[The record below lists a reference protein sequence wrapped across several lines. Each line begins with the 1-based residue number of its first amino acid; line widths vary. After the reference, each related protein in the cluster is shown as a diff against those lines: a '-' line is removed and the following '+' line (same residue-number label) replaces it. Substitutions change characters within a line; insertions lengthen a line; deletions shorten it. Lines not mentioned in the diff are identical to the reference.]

1 MRAPVGTA
9 LIYAPGE
16 PRESGLYPIV
26 RFAARSVRARA
37 PRIEARI
44 LALSPEGLILPGSC
58 ACCGGIA
65 ASSRVEIRS
74 SDGASLIV
82 PYCTD
87 CQRHASA
94 AVTRT
99 LAVTVAS
106 CLLAAT
112 LAATLPLIDETQGLL
127 AYGTI
132 VLVGALV
139 PILAAAFWPRRIA
152 PGHTTTGRAVWWLS
166 GGALCCTNPRWA
178 AELAVEAGVEP
189 RRQLLGERVLS
200 PWMLAGPLLALGA
213 APFLYWLYH
222 PGVRVVDLTGTRIEV
237 RVDGRTVASVQ
248 PTSAE
253 SPAAGV
259 ELRLPAGQHVLESR
273 DSQGRVVARANVF
286 IHSGAEHLYAPGA
299 RGYCFWLETTG
310 YGRAGA
316 VGPVIRPLAG
326 AARFWALPLDVDT
339 WFAPNPPPSHDDVR
353 SSGGELTALRQA
365 RCSEAP
371 AAARP

>member
-1 MRAPVGTA
+1 M
-9 LIYAPGE
+9 
-16 PRESGLYPIV
+16 YPIV
-26 RFAARSVRARA
+26 RFAARSVRGRG
-37 PRIEARI
+37 PQIEART
-44 LALSPEGLILPGSC
+44 LALAPEGLTPPASC

-65 ASSRVEIRS
+65 ASSRVETRAR
-74 SDGASLIV
+74 DGQSLIV

-112 LAATLPLIDETQGLL
+112 LAGTLPLLDETQGRF

-132 VLVGALV
+132 VLVGAVLPV
-139 PILAAAFWPRRIA
+139 LAALFWPRRLA
-152 PGHTTTGRAVWWLS
+152 PGHTTTGRAVWWLPD
-166 GGALCCTNPRWA
+166 GQLCCTNPGWA
-178 AELAVEAGVEP
+178 AELAAATGVEP
-189 RRQLLGERVLS
+189 RRQLLAERVLS
-200 PWMLAGPLLALGA
+200 PWMLAGVLLALGA
-213 APFLYWLYH
+213 TPFLYWLYH
-222 PGVRVVDLTGTRIEV
+222 PLVRVVDLTGSRIEV
-237 RVDGRTVASVQ
+237 RLDGHRVASVE

-259 ELRLPAGQHVLESR
+259 ELSLPAGRHVLESR
-273 DSQGRVVARANVF
+273 DSRGHLVARAGVF

-316 VGPVIRPLAG
+316 SGPVIRPLAG
-326 AARFWALPLDVDT
+326 GARFWALPLDVDT
-339 WFAPNPPPSHDDVR
+339 WFSPNPAPSRDDVR